1 MRARPPAK
9 VAGKNRRIAALER
22 EKVCATPR
30 RDART
35 VARRGGEMRVRFV
48 RGGGEMRVRFVR
60 GGGEMRVRFVRGGGE
75 MRVRFVRGGG
85 EMRVRFVRGGGE
97 MRVRFVRGRRAAG
110 RRARGA
116 RADAD
121 APLRGQADSLRAL
134 EAVEN
139 KMTKAHAPPAP
150 WKGPLRDST
159 VACCFVFCVDGLP
172 RERVTG
178 RPPPPPPY
186 CCPYPSPY
194 RTLCSGAS
202 DRAAAVGAGAGGDD
216 AGDGRA
222 GGGERG
228 ADDRAVGAARAAAGA
243 PPPPLVLSGHAA
255 SITPY

>member
-1 MRARPPAK
+1 M
-9 VAGKNRRIAALER
+9 AGKNRRIAALER

-30 RDART
+30 IDVRT

-48 RGGGEMRVRFVR
+48 RGGEEMRVRFVR

-178 RPPPPPPY
+178 RPPPPLPTVAP
-186 CCPYPSPY
+186 
-194 RTLCSGAS
+194 TLRPTVLCVRERVTGRRRWAQGLEAMTRVM
-202 DRAAAVGAGAGGDD
+202 DERAAENAALTIEQSEL
-216 AGDGRA
+216 RA
-222 GGGERG
+222 QLQ
-228 ADDRAVGAARAAAGA
+228 V
-243 PPPPLVLSGHAA
+243 PPPPPS
-255 SITPY
+255 Y